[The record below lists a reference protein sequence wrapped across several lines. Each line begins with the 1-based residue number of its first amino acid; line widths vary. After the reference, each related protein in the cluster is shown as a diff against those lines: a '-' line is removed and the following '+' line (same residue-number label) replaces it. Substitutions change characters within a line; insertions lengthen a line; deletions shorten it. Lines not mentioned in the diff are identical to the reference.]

1 MARDVF
7 VTRERWEQFCQA
19 IADAPPPRPDDT
31 GTQCAITFE
40 TLTPE
45 QVEQRRALNRHV
57 RLTDPA
63 NY

>member
-19 IADAPPPRPDDT
+19 IAEAPPPHPDDT

-45 QVEQRRALNRHV
+45 QGLGDVVGR
-57 RLTDPA
+57 
-63 NY
+63 